1 MGIAENN
8 CDFVKPSTGK
18 KLLKSGIHEIE
29 KEYMKNSFEKK
40 KKTEKNWG
48 ERGTIWAKNMKKIK
62 KRKIYNGE

>member
-40 KKTEKNWG
+40 KKTEKIG
-48 ERGTIWAKNMKKIK
+48 EREEQYEQKT
-62 KRKIYNGE
+62 